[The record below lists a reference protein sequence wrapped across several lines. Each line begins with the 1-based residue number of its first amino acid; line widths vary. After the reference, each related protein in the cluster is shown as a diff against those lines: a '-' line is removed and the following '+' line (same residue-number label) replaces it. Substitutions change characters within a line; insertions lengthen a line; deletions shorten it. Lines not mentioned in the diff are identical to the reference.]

1 MIANLRRVLEVLDI
15 ETFLVFFFFF
25 LSSFLQKTMTRK
37 ENAKLHRVLVVAG
50 AHLPDDLV
58 FVSRD
63 PGENGR
69 RLGIS
74 RKCQFL
80 VIKPSLAPG
89 VVNASSNWAV
99 SRSSKLELGAGRV
112 RAIEGRVELV

>member
-1 MIANLRRVLEVLDI
+1 MIANLRRVLEVFRHRNI
-15 ETFLVFFFFF
+15 PRFLFFFF

-63 PGENGR
+63 PGKMEEGWESQ
-69 RLGIS
+69 G
-74 RKCQFL
+74 
-80 VIKPSLAPG
+80 
-89 VVNASSNWAV
+89 NANFSS
-99 SRSSKLELGAGRV
+99 
-112 RAIEGRVELV
+112 

>member
-1 MIANLRRVLEVLDI
+1 MVACDCKLRRVLEVLDI

-63 PGENGR
+63 PGKMEEGWESQ
-69 RLGIS
+69 G
-74 RKCQFL
+74 
-80 VIKPSLAPG
+80 
-89 VVNASSNWAV
+89 NANFSS
-99 SRSSKLELGAGRV
+99 
-112 RAIEGRVELV
+112 